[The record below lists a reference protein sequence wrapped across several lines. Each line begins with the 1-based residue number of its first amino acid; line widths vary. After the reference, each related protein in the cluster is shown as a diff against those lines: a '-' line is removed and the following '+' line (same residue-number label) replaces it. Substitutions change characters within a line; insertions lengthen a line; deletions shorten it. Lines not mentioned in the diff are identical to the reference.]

1 MGIPKSA
8 QIFIGPDSE
17 TGGYSYYIKKNQLNP
32 STNEKEVVNHKIQD
46 ALTGGGK
53 SAYIR
58 EPLQFDNF
66 RFILREYGIIK

>member
-8 QIFIGPDSE
+8 QIFIRPDSE

-32 STNEKEVVNHKIQD
+32 KTNEKEIVDHKIQD
-46 ALTGGGK
+46 AMAKNEDGT
-53 SAYIR
+53 YTR

-66 RFILREYGIIK
+66 RFILREYRIIQ